1 MVSVATQRGGLFY
14 RYIVIDDRVTTSR
27 NKIISEEAGASRRRP
42 SLSDPVGSSARAL
55 GSRGRRRGSR
65 GGCEEGEANRAEEA
79 VEGLVVESEGPR
91 GRGAVAA
98 CLW

>member
-1 MVSVATQRGGLFY
+1 MRSSRFVCEGSGLT
-14 RYIVIDDRVTTSR
+14 RT
-27 NKIISEEAGASRRRP
+27 EEG
-42 SLSDPVGSSARAL
+42 
-55 GSRGRRRGSR
+55 R

-79 VEGLVVESEGPR
+79 VEGPVVESEGPR